1 MKNLIL
7 LFAFT
12 LTLVS
17 CDKNGGG
24 SYTINGIAP
33 GFKNGTKVILQ
44 RQSEDGKS
52 TVSVDTVA
60 ITNEKFEITGE
71 VDEPALHG
79 IAIENARGLLNL
91 IVEKGDIKIN
101 VNRDT
106 IFRSKIAGTYNNE
119 EFQKFTLGISKLQ
132 KSVKQKLTD
141 FEAKNATVMTE
152 AQKTNDTL
160 IINRLRK
167 EYSDI
172 QKAIGDYSINY
183 SKNNPKSFI
192 SLLIVQS
199 LLNNPEYDLTFAKKS
214 FESLDASLKDLKP
227 AKKLKEF
234 FEKVAATE
242 VGEKA
247 PDFTAKD
254 IKGKEVSLN
263 QSLGEKVT
271 IIDFWASWCMPCR
284 KENPNMVALYKE
296 FHAKGLNIVG
306 VSLDNDSKD
315 WITAIAKDQLTW
327 THVSNLKQWEDPIA
341 KLYNVNQIPATFVL
355 DKDGKI
361 IARDINGAELRKKV
375 AELISK

>member
-71 VDEPALHG
+71 VDEPSLHG

-199 LLNNPEYDLTFAKKS
+199 LLNNPEYDLAFAKKS

>member
-141 FEAKNATVMTE
+141 FEAQNATVMTE

-167 EYSDI
+167 EYNDI

-199 LLNNPEYDLTFAKKS
+199 LLNNPEYDLAFAKKS

-227 AKKLKEF
+227 AKKLKEI
-234 FEKVAATE
+234 FEKVGAIE
-242 VGEKA
+242 VGKKA

>member
-199 LLNNPEYDLTFAKKS
+199 LLNNPEYDLAFAKKS